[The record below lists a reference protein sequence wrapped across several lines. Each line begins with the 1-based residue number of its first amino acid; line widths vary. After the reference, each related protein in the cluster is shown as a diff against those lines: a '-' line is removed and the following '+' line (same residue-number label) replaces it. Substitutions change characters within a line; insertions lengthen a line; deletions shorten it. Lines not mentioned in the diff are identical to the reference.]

1 MPEIICFHH
10 NDADGRASAAIVRY
24 ALGREVQFIESDY
37 GTTSIPWEAVSQA
50 DTIVVVDF
58 SFPAAEMKR
67 LAEGR
72 TGPVAAGVHAGF
84 IWIDHHKSALAELA
98 GIADDWSR
106 PWPGIRDLSEA
117 ACVLTWRYFF
127 PDRPVPRAVVLVGD
141 RDIWRWA
148 EADTGAFNESLYN
161 QDHRPENDA
170 FWRPLL
176 ENDAAT
182 LNRMITEGARL
193 REIKLKSVRRL
204 VNARGF
210 EVQFER
216 YRTLVINAV
225 GNGDIGQ
232 YGREQ
237 GYEMVYCYVDEM
249 QAGLLKTSV
258 TLFSDQLDVSLI
270 ARRYGGGGHAGAAGF
285 SFPRASTPFPPGSD
299 VKWERSPAGL
309 P

>member
-1 MPEIICFHH
+1 M
-10 NDADGRASAAIVRY
+10 
-24 ALGREVQFIESDY
+24 
-37 GTTSIPWEAVSQA
+37 
-50 DTIVVVDF
+50 
-58 SFPAAEMKR
+58 
-67 LAEGR
+67 
-72 TGPVAAGVHAGF
+72 
-84 IWIDHHKSALAELA
+84 
-98 GIADDWSR
+98 
-106 PWPGIRDLSEA
+106 
-117 ACVLTWRYFF
+117 
-127 PDRPVPRAVVLVGD
+127 VGD

-285 SFPRASTPFPPGSD
+285 SFPRTSTPFPPGSD